1 MISTFLA
8 EPRGPATFGEI
19 EIARGC
25 AFLQAPQGGLPR
37 LPLSTSFPCV
47 RQLNTSLQETCTAV
61 LLKLINYKLAAF
73 VDDDGWLS

>member
-25 AFLQAPQGGLPR
+25 AFLQAPQGGLP
-37 LPLSTSFPCV
+37 LSPSFPCA
-47 RQLNTSLQETCTAV
+47 RQLEHEPP
-61 LLKLINYKLAAF
+61 
-73 VDDDGWLS
+73 